1 MPYVCIVGEESDP
14 YFGRPSMLSSPTDL
28 AVFRQFPTDAN
39 RSMPFPMDSATT
51 ISIFGRLGENQADS
65 HYKGHKHVKKLKS
78 KEGTK
83 ACRHPDSL
91 SLAAA
96 PANPCS
102 STESA
107 CTDAPTAP
115 ADHSERADAFDQG
128 LHDSTRS
135 WPAVQLSQVFTD
147 PPKQSSVLSTSPST
161 NTTHTG
167 AGDDW
172 TVKAEVV
179 EENVGETEEQKMKRL
194 LYCSLCKVAVNSL
207 SQLQGHNKGARHK
220 AMLEGKDPPFMR
232 RPSRHKSTAG
242 AAKASS
248 AARVKDFHC
257 ELCQLK
263 VNSDTQLQ
271 QHLASRRH
279 KDKLAGKPPKPKFSP
294 YSKLQRKSSSLFP
307 ALAFPKELVS
317 SLQASFLPTP
327 LITAATIQA
336 KLALHKGLGKSLTTT
351 SFLPTP
357 LAVAAAT
364 AVSMGTPFALR
375 TLPGASAIFPRP
387 ILAQTLLR
395 PAPGPMRSTPHG
407 AILFAPY

>member
-1 MPYVCIVGEESDP
+1 
-14 YFGRPSMLSSPTDL
+14 MLSSPTDL
-28 AVFRQFPTDAN
+28 AVFRQSPADAN

-51 ISIFGRLGENQADS
+51 ISIFGRFGENQADS

-83 ACRHPDSL
+83 ACRQPDSP

-102 STESA
+102 STKST

-115 ADHSERADAFDQG
+115 ADHSEHADAFNQG
-128 LHDSTRS
+128 LHDSTGS
-135 WPAVQLSQVFTD
+135 WPAVHPSQTFTD
-147 PPKQSSVLSTSPST
+147 PPKQSSVLSVSPST
-161 NTTHTG
+161 NTTQTG
-167 AGDDW
+167 TGDESDW
-172 TVKAEVV
+172 AVKAVAV
-179 EENVGETEEQKMKRL
+179 EENVGGTEEQKMRKQL
-194 LYCSLCKVAVNSL
+194 HCSLCKVAVNSQ

-232 RPSRHKSTAG
+232 RPSRHKSTAA

-248 AARVKDFHC
+248 TARVKDFHC

-271 QHLASRRH
+271 QHLTSRRH

-294 YSKLQRKSSSLFP
+294 YSKLQRKGSSLLP

-317 SLQASFLPTP
+317 SLQASFLPSQ
-327 LITAATIQA
+327 LITAAAIQA

-351 SFLPTP
+351 SFFPTP

-375 TLPGASAIFPRP
+375 TLPGASAIFPRH
-387 ILAQTLLR
+387 IMAQALLR

>member
-1 MPYVCIVGEESDP
+1 ICDFCPWTSFCCTPPLMACLHGTPPPRYSYHYIYLTWHLQMDP
-14 YFGRPSMLSSPTDL
+14 VQKAVINHTFGVPVASRKKML
-28 AVFRQFPTDAN
+28 
-39 RSMPFPMDSATT
+39 
-51 ISIFGRLGENQADS
+51 ISCNICQLRFNSQNQADS

-78 KEGTK
+78 KE
-83 ACRHPDSL
+83 
-91 SLAAA
+91 
-96 PANPCS
+96 
-102 STESA
+102 
-107 CTDAPTAP
+107 
-115 ADHSERADAFDQG
+115 
-128 LHDSTRS
+128 
-135 WPAVQLSQVFTD
+135 D

-207 SQLQGHNKGARHK
+207 SQLQGHNKGKHK

-294 YSKLQRKSSSLFP
+294 YSKLQRKSSSLF
-307 ALAFPKELVS
+307 
-317 SLQASFLPTP
+317 
-327 LITAATIQA
+327 A